1 MTVSLELEGKRA
13 LVTGGSKGIGA
24 AIVRRLSASGARV
37 ATTARSASESAASL
51 FVKADI
57 GTVSGADQVASE
69 VLETFGGVDIVVHN
83 AGGFTFEPGPAVSYR
98 DQDWEQVLAL
108 NLLAPVR
115 IDRALIPSM
124 VDQGSGAIVHVTS
137 IARIMPTTGP
147 LPYSSSKAALTN
159 YSKGLAAELG
169 PRGVRV
175 NAVLPGF
182 VETEGARRV
191 LDGLDDDLDE
201 ARAKLMAELGGIPMG
216 RPGRPEE
223 VAELVSFLVS
233 DRASWITGAEYHIDG
248 GTIPAV

>member
-24 AIVRRLSASGARV
+24 AIVHRLRTSGARV
-37 ATTARSASESAASL
+37 ATTARSATESAAEL

-57 GTVSGADQVASE
+57 GTASGAAQVAEE
-69 VLETFGGVDIVVHN
+69 VLEAFGGIDIVVHN
-83 AGGFTFEPGPAVSYR
+83 AGGFTFEPGTAVSYR
-98 DQDWEQVLAL
+98 DQDWDQALAL

-124 VDQGSGAIVHVTS
+124 VDLGSGAIVHVTS

-147 LPYSSSKAALTN
+147 LPYSSSKAALTS

-169 PRGVRV
+169 PHGVRV
-175 NAVLPGF
+175 NSVLPGF
-182 VETEGARRV
+182 IETEGARRV
-191 LDGLDDDLDE
+191 LDALSDDLDE
-201 ARAKLMAELGGIPMG
+201 ARVKLMAELGGIPMG
-216 RPGRPEE
+216 RPGRPAE
-223 VAELVSFLVS
+223 VAELVAFLVS
-233 DRASWITGAEYHIDG
+233 DRASWITGAEYAIDG